1 MGAATYPHTVVH
13 ANKAW
18 LEVMI
23 PDFMCRHSA
32 DKSEIYV
39 GKPLSALALVA
50 APPDLSSVD
59 SDCEDLMLL
68 SQGGKQ
74 ALVLVARHDIMAG
87 EK

>member
-1 MGAATYPHTVVH
+1 MV
-13 ANKAW
+13 
-18 LEVMI
+18 
-23 PDFMCRHSA
+23 PDFMCRDSA
-32 DKSEIYV
+32 DKAEIYV

-50 APPDLSSVD
+50 APPDKTSED
-59 SDCEDLMLL
+59 SDCQDLRQL